1 MLNTEVAI
9 PAATASVRM
18 PTEANPGSVLH
29 GEEDERDFRRQR
41 QVVTPAAR
49 HWALEDVSR

>member
-18 PTEANPGSVLH
+18 PAEANPGSVRFH
-29 GEEDERDFRRQR
+29 EDEDERDFRR
-41 QVVTPAAR
+41 
-49 HWALEDVSR
+49 